1 MNKNTTILLHLSLIK
16 NIGPGSVLKIIHVLY
31 KNFYETSENPEL
43 AKPTFDLSQFYKFTA
58 NDFQTRFEL
67 TPRIANLL
75 VVGLADGK
83 LLEQEL
89 SLIKK
94 YKIDLLSFLDN
105 SYPDLLKQIHHPPLI
120 IYCKGAPLGENKK
133 LGIVGSRKAD
143 SYAKQNIK
151 TIVPDLV
158 THDWEIVSGGALGV
172 DSMAHRATLDAGGK
186 TIVVFGSGL
195 MQPYPSENKELFRSV
210 VRNGGTL
217 VSCFPLNS
225 TPHKGNFPA
234 RNRIIAGLSQ
244 GCIIVQAA
252 QRSGALITAQFA
264 LDQGRQVFALP
275 GKIDN
280 ELSAGC
286 HKIIQ
291 QGAKLVTG
299 VEDILE
305 EFGEEV
311 HTARPAVPADLSS
324 EALAKGEALREG
336 RECFVKQNVS
346 RDTSTHPLI
355 KLLEE
360 PCSLDE
366 IASKTK
372 QSLEDLQN
380 ELFQLQLEGKIKQ
393 NFAGLWEKIS

>member
-1 MNKNTTILLHLSLIK
+1 MTNTTTLLHLSLIK
-16 NIGPGSVLKIIHVLY
+16 NIGPGSVLKIIHALH
-31 KNFYETSENPEL
+31 KNFYEISENPQL
-43 AKPTFDLSQFYKFTA
+43 AKPTFDLSQFYQFTTRE
-58 NDFQTRFEL
+58 FQTKFDL
-67 TPRIANLL
+67 TPRISQLL
-75 VVGLADGK
+75 VTGLADRETLEEE
-83 LLEQEL
+83 LL
-89 SLIKK
+89 LIKK
-94 YKIDLLSFLDN
+94 YNIDLLSFLDDG
-105 SYPDLLKQIHHPPLI
+105 YPEMLKQIHHPPLI
-120 IYCKGAPLGENKK
+120 IYCKGAPLGENKR

-143 SYAKQNIK
+143 SYAKQSINA
-151 TIVPDLV
+151 IVPELV
-158 THDWEIVSGGALGV
+158 SHDWEIVSGGALGV
-172 DSMAHRATLDAGGK
+172 DSMAHRATLNAGGK

-217 VSCFPLNS
+217 VSAFSLNT

-252 QRSGALITAQFA
+252 QRSGALITAQFS

-291 QGAKLVTG
+291 QGAKLVTN

-305 EFGEEV
+305 EFGE
-311 HTARPAVPADLSS
+311 TAQ
-324 EALAKGEALREG
+324 EALAPVTEASQPTPARP
-336 RECFVKQNVS
+336 ECFVKQNVS
-346 RDTSTHPLI
+346 RDTSIHPLI

-372 QSLEDLQN
+372 QSLEELQN

-393 NFAGLWEKIS
+393 NFAGLWETCPGEACP